1 MSDKPVPSSETV
13 RRQMTRQ
20 RTSGTAPEIALRREL
35 HALSL
40 RFRLHLRVGASR
52 PDVVFTRARIAVFVM
67 GDFWHSC
74 PLHGTRP
81 KANAAWWAAKL
92 EANRARDE
100 RQRRELEAAGWL
112 VAWVWECEDPAVA
125 AAFVQALW
133 RGRTTRGVPE
143 LSDDVCVIGMRT

>member
-1 MSDKPVPSSETV
+1 MTVRPQASSETV
-13 RRQMTRQ
+13 RRQMSRQ

-35 HALSL
+35 HARGL
-40 RFRLHLRVGASR
+40 RFRVHVRVGIAK

-81 KANAAWWAAKL
+81 KANAAWWATKL
-92 EANRARDE
+92 EANMDRDE

-112 VAWVWECEDPAVA
+112 VTWVWECEDPATA
-125 AAFVQALW
+125 AGAVQASW
-133 RGRTTRGVPE
+133 RRRITQRAPIPSG
-143 LSDDVCVIGMRT
+143 